1 MENKE
6 NLKIMSRTIEE
17 IQKYF
22 DERPELWAKIDEEL
36 AKDMSKG
43 KGMSICEWGE
53 RLKKRTPEEFAYGWI
68 IASIINA
75 CAIKENDEWMKME
88 VAEFKK
94 WVNHEWSE
102 EHVIGYKGFND
113 DMTCRGFQYEIG
125 KEYEHDGEVW
135 ICDSGFH
142 ACKDPLAVLRYY
154 GEEGNRY
161 CIVEQWGYMDERLDK
176 RVSSNIK
183 IVREISLKE
192 LFEIAAE
199 KMEKTMPQPAADV
212 EEHEEEYENEENEPV
227 KPTVYDGKF
236 KDVTLS
242 TSSYV
247 GNDSNIILREYTN
260 HVAVVT
266 GDGNLIGV
274 VGNNGRRNIIGW
286 HNKIYVFGHRHG
298 VNVKG
303 CCNTINAPEGESHIV
318 VNGGDCKVYAG
329 RNADIVCMGFRNEVR
344 AGIGS
349 TITFVGSNG
358 KIVSAV
364 IDGKENTEDDLFAMD
379 WEKLKDYE

>member
-1 MENKE
+1 
-6 NLKIMSRTIEE
+6 
-17 IQKYF
+17 
-22 DERPELWAKIDEEL
+22 
-36 AKDMSKG
+36 
-43 KGMSICEWGE
+43 
-53 RLKKRTPEEFAYGWI
+53 
-68 IASIINA
+68 
-75 CAIKENDEWMKME
+75 
-88 VAEFKK
+88 
-94 WVNHEWSE
+94 
-102 EHVIGYKGFND
+102 
-113 DMTCRGFQYEIG
+113 
-125 KEYEHDGEVW
+125 
-135 ICDSGFH
+135 
-142 ACKDPLAVLRYY
+142 
-154 GEEGNRY
+154 
-161 CIVEQWGYMDERLDK
+161 MDERLDK

-358 KIVSAV
+358 KTASVT